1 MGKKECFGTI
11 KEVVLQ
17 TGFTMTQ
24 TKPECRNCEDFRD
37 CLRYSKQPIEEREG
51 RSPQEEEKE
60 RDELKKQEM
69 ITQIIDLS
77 QVLSNE
83 MGSCLLEFLN
93 RTYGSFLG
101 TVLFKNV
108 FLFYELPQDTL
119 SHTITI
125 TVSPSTLDLVQ
136 VGEVKLGHSSD
147 PTGGSSRK
155 GTREGVPVRI
165 VLLQRSLSNNRKANM
180 GVIAYEVAHLFSS
193 DSLGIS
199 QLLEVLPE
207 SEIDP
212 FKKKDDE
219 GRTSWLME
227 KWGFLEELKAF
238 KKEIALLK
246 VKKRD

>member
-1 MGKKECFGTI
+1 MGKKECFGTV

-24 TKPECRNCEDFRD
+24 TRPECRNCEDFRD
-37 CLRYSKQPIEEREG
+37 CLRYSKQTIEERDG
-51 RSPQEEEKE
+51 RSAVEAERE
-60 RDELKKQEM
+60 RDELKKQEL

-83 MGSCLLEFLN
+83 IGSCLLEFLN
-93 RTYGSFLG
+93 RTYTSPLG
-101 TVLFKNV
+101 TVLFKSV
-108 FLFYELPQDTL
+108 LLFYELPRDTM

-125 TVSPSTLDLVQ
+125 TISPSTLDLIQ
-136 VGEVKLGHSSD
+136 VGEVKLGHPSD
-147 PTGGSSRK
+147 LKGDSSRK
-155 GTREGVPVRI
+155 GTRESIPVRI
-165 VLLQRSLSNNRKANM
+165 VLLQRSFSNNRKANM
-180 GVIAYEVAHLFSS
+180 GLIAYEVAHLFAS

-207 SEIDP
+207 SEGNS
-212 FKKKDDE
+212 FKKMNDE
-219 GRTSWLME
+219 ERTGWLME

-246 VKKRD
+246 GKKGD